1 MDHLSNFRTE
11 NKKIFESNHHLED
24 RCPKAPQLAT
34 IRGRYIYTLSTL
46 EKTKIWFL
54 VKTCATCLQTWR
66 TNTIHNYWGL
76 HAGKSSSEGRRFRA
90 LSAENTSATNFLC
103 LHSATQITHPVWNS
117 ITQRFSLCTDHKYMT
132 YMNHNNSIHCFG
144 SVFPRNILRFAGQIA
159 SKKHGCMPCQ
169 WPWDLLPFE
178 GELGIHIYEIGRG
191 NKDNVQIYIIY
202 MVCLKERANSLL
214 HRCTCMSIIH
224 VMSRI
229 I

>member
-1 MDHLSNFRTE
+1 MT
-11 NKKIFESNHHLED
+11 NKRHPIFG
-24 RCPKAPQLAT
+24 Q
-34 IRGRYIYTLSTL
+34 
-46 EKTKIWFL
+46 
-54 VKTCATCLQTWR
+54 TCATCLQTWR

-144 SVFPRNILRFAGQIA
+144 SVSPRNILRFAGQIA

-202 MVCLKERANSLL
+202 MVCLKEWANNLL